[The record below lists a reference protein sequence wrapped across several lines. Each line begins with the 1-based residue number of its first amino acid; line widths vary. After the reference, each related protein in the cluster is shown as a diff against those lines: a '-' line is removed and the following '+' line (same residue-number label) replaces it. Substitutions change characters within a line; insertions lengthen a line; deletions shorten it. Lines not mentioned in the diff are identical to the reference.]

1 MLDKILIEIDRAL
14 KTLTVEPVAK
24 RVRPDF
30 SIKDNSSIAQNN
42 KKINAQFMRVN
53 HSGEICAQA
62 LYRGQLFFNKNSLIK
77 SELEKAADEEVYHLA
92 WCNLRIKELGGQT
105 SKLNPF
111 LYSGSFVIGAIT
123 SFIDEKSNLGFLAE
137 TEKQVAS
144 HLSGHLERVDKSDIK
159 TIRILEAMKA
169 DEEGHENSAI
179 KMGAKELPLLTK
191 KIMAKAS
198 KLMTKT
204 TFYI

>member
-77 SELEKAADEEVYHLA
+77 SELEKAADEEVDHLA

-111 LYSGSFVIGAIT
+111 LYSGST
-123 SFIDEKSNLGFLAE
+123 FL
-137 TEKQVAS
+137 
-144 HLSGHLERVDKSDIK
+144 RF
-159 TIRILEAMKA
+159 
-169 DEEGHENSAI
+169 
-179 KMGAKELPLLTK
+179 TK
-191 KIMAKAS
+191 
-198 KLMTKT
+198 L
-204 TFYI
+204 